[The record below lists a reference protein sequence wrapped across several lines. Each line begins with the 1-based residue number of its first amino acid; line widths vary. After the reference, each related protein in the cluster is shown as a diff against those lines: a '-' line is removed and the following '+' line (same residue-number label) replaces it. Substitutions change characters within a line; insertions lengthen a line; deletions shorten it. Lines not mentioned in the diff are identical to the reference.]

1 MASEKDVVIVAA
13 ARTPFGRFGGSLRD
27 IDYYELG
34 AIPMREVVKR
44 AAIKPDV
51 VNEVFWGVGDTSACR
66 DPYTPVAARQS
77 LIRAGLPHETVSISF
92 DMACVSAMHAVKL
105 AAMEMAAGEIE
116 AAIAGGAA
124 SFGQSPYVVRGLRFG
139 GIGSKLGDVKM
150 EDPLLALGYKDFNP
164 VSVDTDNVAAEYGF
178 TRQDFDEW
186 ALRSHLNYG
195 KAWEAGKFKDEM
207 MPMSIP
213 QPKGDPKVLDIDEQ
227 YRPGSTMEGLA
238 KLKPIYN
245 TKMITAG
252 NAPGLNDGATA
263 ILMMTRKRAK
273 ELGLKVLGLVVAST
287 SVAINASRMPE
298 GPGYAML
305 KALDKAGL
313 TWDDMSI
320 MEINEAFAAVP
331 LVSMKVAAKD
341 NAKLYKSLFDKMNPN
356 GSAIAI
362 GHPNTA
368 SGARI
373 IMNLMYELQRRGG
386 GYAIGSLCGG
396 LAQADACI
404 IKVE

>member
-1 MASEKDVVIVAA
+1 MASDKDVVIVAA

-44 AAIKPDV
+44 AGIKPDV
-51 VNEVFWGVGDTSACR
+51 INEVFWGVGDTSACR

-116 AAIAGGAA
+116 VAIAGGAT
-124 SFGQSPYVVRGLRFG
+124 SFGQSPMVVRGLRFNG
-139 GIGSKLGDVKM
+139 FRMGDVKM
-150 EDPLLALGYKDFNP
+150 EDPLYALGYKDFNP
-164 VSVDTDNVAAEYGF
+164 VSVDTDNVTHEYGF
-178 TRQDFDEW
+178 TRQDLDEW
-186 ALRSHLNYG
+186 SLRSHQNYG
-195 KAWEAGKFKDEM
+195 KAWNAGKFKEEI
-207 MPMSIP
+207 MPLPIP
-213 QPKGDPKVLDIDEQ
+213 QPKGDPKILDIDEQ
-227 YRPGSTMEGLA
+227 YRPDTSIEGLT
-238 KLKPIYN
+238 KLKAIYN
-245 TKMITAG
+245 TRMITAG

-263 ILMMTRKRAK
+263 ILLMTRKRAK
-273 ELGLKVLGLVVAST
+273 ELGLKVLGMVVAST
-287 SVAINASRMPE
+287 SIAINANRMPE

-305 KALDKAGL
+305 KALQKAKL
-313 TWDDMSI
+313 AWDDMAC

-331 LVSMKVAAKD
+331 LVSMMVAVDKD
-341 NAKLYKSLFDKMNPN
+341 KSKYKAMSEKMNLN
-356 GSAIAI
+356 GSAVAI

-373 IMNLMYELQRRGG
+373 IMNLMYELRRRGG
-386 GYAIGSLCGG
+386 GYAMGSLCGG